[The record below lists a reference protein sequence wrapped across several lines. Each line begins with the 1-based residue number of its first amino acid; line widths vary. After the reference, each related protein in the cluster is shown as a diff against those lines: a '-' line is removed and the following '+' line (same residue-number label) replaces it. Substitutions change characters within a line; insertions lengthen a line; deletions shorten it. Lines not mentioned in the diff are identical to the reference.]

1 MISHPLFTM
10 TGPASMMP
18 LPAEKLKMPQASQPR
33 ENKIMAKK
41 SKARK
46 SPAKKTKRA
55 GKKK

>member
-1 MISHPLFTM
+1 
-10 TGPASMMP
+10 MMP
-18 LPAEKLKMPQASQPR
+18 LPVEKLKMPLASQPQK
-33 ENKIMAKK
+33 NKIMAKK